1 MGGHGHKPRKAWGC
15 QKLQEGMKNPV
26 LEPPGGRGGGRCLPP
41 PPRLCPDFRLPTSSA
56 VKQ

>member
-41 PPRLCPDFRLPTSSA
+41 PPPPMS
-56 VKQ
+56 